1 MEKLAGHIFYRQLF
15 RAGVQRD
22 AILLRWVQ
30 GCSAPLR
37 SRVKRLAQGE
47 LMLASIRT
55 GYYLTQ
61 KLTGLAASPL
71 RSFWKSNKDWEG

>member
-1 MEKLAGHIFYRQLF
+1 MQSLCAGYRGAAPCWGQGAKLIGGPGAASPIG
-15 RAGVQRD
+15 
-22 AILLRWVQ
+22 
-30 GCSAPLR
+30 

-71 RSFWKSNKDWEG
+71 RPFGKRNKDWEG

>member
-1 MEKLAGHIFYRQLF
+1 MQSLCAGYRGAAPCWGQG
-15 RAGVQRD
+15 AKPIGG
-22 AILLRWVQ
+22 AI
-30 GCSAPLR
+30 G

-71 RSFWKSNKDWEG
+71 RPFGKRNKDWEG

>member
-1 MEKLAGHIFYRQLF
+1 MQSLCAGYRG
-15 RAGVQRD
+15 AAPCWG
-22 AILLRWVQ
+22 Q
-30 GCSAPLR
+30 GAKPIGGPGATSPIG

-71 RSFWKSNKDWEG
+71 RPFGKRNKDWEG

>member
-1 MEKLAGHIFYRQLF
+1 MQSLCAGYR
-15 RAGVQRD
+15 
-22 AILLRWVQ
+22 
-30 GCSAPLR
+30 GCSALLGQGAKPIGGPGVASPIG